1 METSRKK
8 QRSVELVSWAPGNCV
23 PSGFRED
30 SMYMKK
36 IQDIENGTVSAKFK
50 LEKSVRIAN
59 EAIQKMID
67 SCG

>member
-1 METSRKK
+1 M
-8 QRSVELVSWAPGNCV
+8 CV
-23 PSGFRED
+23 ASGFRED
-30 SMYMKK
+30 SMYREK

-50 LEKSVRIAN
+50 LDKSVRIAN